1 MSSQTKA
8 EGEESKTSVKAL
20 AAMFEQGIQSQK
32 EDLSYKKP

>member
-8 EGEESKTSVKAL
+8 EGEESKSSVKAL